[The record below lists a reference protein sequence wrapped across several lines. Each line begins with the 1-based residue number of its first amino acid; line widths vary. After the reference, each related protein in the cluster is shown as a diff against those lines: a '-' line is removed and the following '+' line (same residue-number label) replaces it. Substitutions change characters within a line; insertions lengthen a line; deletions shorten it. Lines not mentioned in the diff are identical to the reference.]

1 MYWSDLSTC
10 IFISENTHKSR
21 FSIIQH
27 KVSSVNVKSQYN
39 LIEKDKEAFY
49 KYVEFRM
56 NFMMKFKKISQA
68 YVV

>member
-1 MYWSDLSTC
+1 M
-10 IFISENTHKSR
+10 
-21 FSIIQH
+21 
-27 KVSSVNVKSQYN
+27 SSVNVKSQYN

-56 NFMMKFKKISQA
+56 NFMMKFKKRSQA